1 MSRLIRST
9 YFVLALALG
18 GGLAVLA
25 APHTA
30 SASSIAGMVAAFL

>member
-30 SASSIAGMVAAFL
+30 SAGISFNALD